1 MFGKPKGDSQLRPE
15 SALFV
20 FAMKRF
26 RWQILIVLLALAAIA
41 VLLLGQQPVLQPI
54 APEVKPATGGIYTEA
69 MVGSLSRL
77 NPVLDFYNPPDRD
90 LDYLLYSGLLR
101 FDARGL
107 PQHDLVESMGITQ
120 DGKIYN
126 FSLHK
131 DAVFH
136 DGEPLTSED
145 VLFTIDLLR
154 NEDLPVPDDV
164 RDLWMEVDAEAFD
177 EYTLQFRL
185 PESFSPFLDYLTFGI
200 LPEHLLGDLN
210 AEELINAPF
219 NLEPV
224 GSGPY
229 RFDRLIIQDGAMVGI
244 SLARFDDYYREPPF
258 VEQMIF
264 RFYPDSQ
271 SALQA
276 YQAGEVEGISRVN
289 SEVLPAALKEVAL
302 NLYTGRLP
310 ELTLILLNLD
320 NPELPFFQEAE
331 IRRALL
337 MGLNRQRMI
346 DISYAGQAIVA
357 DGPIFPGTWAFYD
370 GIEHIDY
377 NPEQAVEA
385 LRDAG
390 YTIPAEGGSVRTKE
404 DTELAFELLY
414 PNDPQHTV
422 LAEAIARDW
431 QRLGVGVELQPVSY
445 EELVGDHLE
454 PRIFQATLVDINL
467 ARSPDP
473 DPYPFWH
480 QSQTSSGQNYSKW
493 DDRQASEYL
502 EQARVTMDL
511 TERTRLYRNFQVR
524 FVDELPALPL
534 FYPVYTYAVDERV
547 QGVTIG
553 PLLDTSDR
561 FTTITDWFLVASA
574 AREDVTPT
582 TGSEPVSLEEPAAT
596 P

>member
-1 MFGKPKGDSQLRPE
+1 
-15 SALFV
+15 
-20 FAMKRF
+20 MKRF

-54 APEVKPATGGIYTEA
+54 VPEVEPATGGVYTEA

-90 LDYLLYSGLLR
+90 LDYLLYGGLLR

-145 VLFTIDLLR
+145 VLFTIGLLR
-154 NEDLPVPDDV
+154 NEELPVPADI
-164 RDLWMEVDAEAFD
+164 RNLWMEVEAEAFD

-229 RFDRLIIQDGAMVGI
+229 RFDRLLIEDGELAGI
-244 SLARFDDYYREPPF
+244 SLARFDEYYREPPF
-258 VEQMIF
+258 IEQMIF
-264 RFYPDSQ
+264 RFYADSP

-289 SEVLPAALKEVAL
+289 SEVLPAALKESAL

-310 ELTLILLNLD
+310 ELSLILLNLD
-320 NPELPFFQEAE
+320 NPGLPFFQVAE

-337 MGLNRQRMI
+337 MGLNRQRLI
-346 DISYAGQAIVA
+346 DMLYAGQAIIA

-370 GIEHIDY
+370 GIERIEY
-377 NPEQAVEA
+377 NPEEAVEA

-390 YTIPAEGGSVRTKE
+390 YTIPAEGGSVRMKE
-404 DTELAFELLY
+404 GTELAFQLLY
-414 PNDPQHTV
+414 PDDPQYTA
-422 LAEAIARDW
+422 LAEGIARDW
-431 QRLGVGVELQPVSY
+431 QRLGVGVEIQPVSY

-454 PRIFQATLVDINL
+454 PRIFQAALVDINL

-493 DDRQASEYL
+493 DDRQASEYM
-502 EQARVTMDL
+502 EQARVTVDV

-574 AREDVTPT
+574 AREDVTPAA
-582 TGSEPVSLEEPAAT
+582 GGEPVNLEEPAAT

>member
-1 MFGKPKGDSQLRPE
+1 
-15 SALFV
+15 
-20 FAMKRF
+20 MKRF

-54 APEVKPATGGIYTEA
+54 VPEVEPATGGVYTEA

-154 NEDLPVPDDV
+154 NEELPVPADI
-164 RDLWMEVDAEAFD
+164 RNLWMEVEAEAFD

-229 RFDRLIIQDGAMVGI
+229 RFDRLLIEDGELVGI
-244 SLARFDDYYREPPF
+244 SLARFDDYYRQPPF
-258 VEQMIF
+258 IEQMIF
-264 RFYPDSQ
+264 RFYPDSP

-276 YQAGEVEGISRVN
+276 YQAGEVEGISQVS
-289 SEVLPAALKEVAL
+289 SEVLPVALKESAL

-310 ELTLILLNLD
+310 ELSVILLNLD
-320 NPELPFFQEAE
+320 NPGLPFFQEAE

-337 MGLNRQRMI
+337 MGLNRQRLI
-346 DISYAGQAIVA
+346 DMLYAGQAITA

-370 GIEHIDY
+370 GIERIEY
-377 NPEQAVEA
+377 NPEEAVEA

-390 YTIPAEGGSVRTKE
+390 YTIPAEGGSVRMKE
-404 DTELAFELLY
+404 GTELAFQLLY
-414 PNDPQHTV
+414 PDDPQYTA

-431 QRLGVGVELQPVSY
+431 QRLGVGVEIQPMSY
-445 EELVGDHLE
+445 EKLVGDHLE
-454 PRIFQATLVDINL
+454 PRIFQAALVDINL

-493 DDRQASEYL
+493 DDRQASEYV
-502 EQARVTMDL
+502 EQARVTVDL

-574 AREDVTPT
+574 AREDVTPAA
-582 TGSEPVSLEEPAAT
+582 GGEPVSLEEPAAT

>member
-1 MFGKPKGDSQLRPE
+1 
-15 SALFV
+15 
-20 FAMKRF
+20 MKRF

-54 APEVKPATGGIYTEA
+54 VPEVEPATGGVYTEA

-90 LDYLLYSGLLR
+90 LDYLLYGGLLR

-145 VLFTIDLLR
+145 VLFTIGLLR
-154 NEDLPVPDDV
+154 NEELPVPADI
-164 RDLWMEVDAEAFD
+164 RNLWMEVEAEAFD

-229 RFDRLIIQDGAMVGI
+229 RFDRLLIEDGELAGI

-258 VEQMIF
+258 IEQMIF
-264 RFYPDSQ
+264 RFYADSP

-289 SEVLPAALKEVAL
+289 SEVLPAALKESAL

-310 ELTLILLNLD
+310 ELSLILLNLD
-320 NPELPFFQEAE
+320 NPGLPFFQVAE

-337 MGLNRQRMI
+337 MGLNRQRLI
-346 DISYAGQAIVA
+346 DMLYAGQAIIA

-370 GIEHIDY
+370 GIERIEY
-377 NPEQAVEA
+377 NPEEAVEA

-390 YTIPAEGGSVRTKE
+390 YTIPAEGGSVRMKE
-404 DTELAFELLY
+404 GTELAFQLLY
-414 PNDPQHTV
+414 PDDPQYTA
-422 LAEAIARDW
+422 LAEGIARDW
-431 QRLGVGVELQPVSY
+431 QRLGVGVEIQPVSY

-454 PRIFQATLVDINL
+454 PRIFQAALVDINL

-493 DDRQASEYL
+493 DDRQASEYM
-502 EQARVTMDL
+502 EQARVTVDV

-574 AREDVTPT
+574 AREDVTPAA
-582 TGSEPVSLEEPAAT
+582 GGEPVNLEEPAAT

>member
-1 MFGKPKGDSQLRPE
+1 
-15 SALFV
+15 
-20 FAMKRF
+20 MKRF
-26 RWQILIVLLALAAIA
+26 RWQILIVLLALTAIA

-54 APEVKPATGGIYTEA
+54 VPEVNPATGGVYTEA

-77 NPVLDFYNPPDRD
+77 NPVLDFYNPSDRD

-107 PQHDLVESMGITQ
+107 PQHDLVESMGITP
-120 DGKIYN
+120 DAKIYN
-126 FSLHK
+126 FSLHE

-136 DGEPLTSED
+136 DGEALTSED
-145 VLFTIDLLR
+145 VLFTIELLR
-154 NEDLPVPDDV
+154 SEDLPVPADV
-164 RDLWMEVDAEAFD
+164 RDLWRQVEAEAFD

-185 PESFSPFLDYLTFGI
+185 PESYSPFLDYLTFGI
-200 LPEHLLGDLN
+200 LPEHLLGDLS
-210 AEELINAPF
+210 AEELISAPF

-229 RFDRLIIQDGAMVGI
+229 RFDQLLIEDGEIAGI

-258 VEQMIF
+258 IEQVIF
-264 RFYPDSQ
+264 RYYPDSQ

-276 YQAGEVEGISRVN
+276 YQVGEVEGISQV
-289 SEVLPAALKEVAL
+289 SADALPTALEESAL

-310 ELTLILLNLD
+310 ELSLILLNLD

-337 MGLNRQRMI
+337 MGLNRQRLI
-346 DISYAGQAIVA
+346 DTLFAGQAIMA
-357 DGPIFPGTWAFYD
+357 HGPIFPGTWAFYD
-370 GIEHIDY
+370 GIEAIDY
-377 NPEQAVEA
+377 NPEKAVEA
-385 LRDAG
+385 LRDAA
-390 YTIPAEGGSVRTKE
+390 YTIPAEGSTVRMKE
-404 DTELAFELLY
+404 GTALAFELLY
-414 PNDPQHTV
+414 PDDPQYSA

-431 QRLGVGVELQPVSY
+431 QRLGIGVELQPVSY
-445 EELVGDHLE
+445 EELVGNHLE
-454 PRIFQATLVDINL
+454 PRIFQAALVDINL

-480 QSQTSSGQNYSKW
+480 QSQISSGQNYSKW

-502 EQARVTMDL
+502 EQARVTVDL
-511 TERTRLYRNFQVR
+511 AERTRLYRNFQVR

-547 QGVTIG
+547 QGVTMG

-561 FTTITDWFLVASA
+561 FTTIADWFLVAGA
-574 AREDVTPT
+574 AREEATPAT
-582 TGSEPVSLEEPAAT
+582 AGEPVSLEEPT
-596 P
+596 PMP